1 MADTVSRSEVIAFR
15 LRAHNLTQ
23 RLGGEDLLD
32 AAAPCGVQD
41 SPPGSAVLALHARVR
56 DVTAQ
61 QVGAALDDDRS
72 LLRTWSM
79 RGAPFCFPTADAHVF
94 TTGVLPPNEKAMR
107 HLIAGVAPAVDSLGM
122 TVGAAVDLTAA
133 EIGEVLSGRRLAIG
147 DLGAELAGRIAGTLP
162 PGQRAAWEQEGP
174 YAPGQPLGEAV
185 VHFCLR
191 ILTLRGVICFAP
203 REGNQ
208 APFVLVEEWLGHP
221 IPDIDPAIVRAEL
234 LRRYLRCY
242 GPSNRGDFA
251 SWLGIQAGDIDPW
264 WRRLE
269 DELTPVEYRG
279 MSWILTEDLD
289 ALRSASVPDVVRLLP
304 PHDPYTQMRDRDTI
318 ADVQHH
324 RDVWKPVGVP
334 GAVLVNGRIAGTWR
348 ARKSGR
354 RLTITIRTFGPQ
366 PAHVGTSLLDE
377 AEQIGRLR
385 GASSV
390 ATEIRTY

>member
-15 LRAHNLTQ
+15 LRAHHLAE
-23 RLGGEDLLD
+23 RLGGEDLLT

-41 SPPGSAVLALHARVR
+41 SPPGSAALALHVRVR
-56 DVTAQ
+56 DVTAER
-61 QVGAALDDDRS
+61 VGAALDDRS

-79 RGAPFCFPTADAHVF
+79 RGAPFYFPTADAAVF
-94 TTGVLPPNEKAMR
+94 TTGVLPPNEEAMR
-107 HLIAGVAPAVDSLGM
+107 HLIAGVAPAVDGLGL

-147 DLGAELAGRIAGTLP
+147 DLGAELAGRIAGTLAP
-162 PGQRAAWEQEGP
+162 EQRAVWEQEGP
-174 YAPGQPLGEAV
+174 YAPGQALGEAV

-221 IPDIDPAIVRAEL
+221 IPDVDPAGARAEL
-234 LRRYLRCY
+234 LRRFLRCY

-251 SWLGIQAGDIDPW
+251 SWLGIQAGDTDPW
-264 WRRLE
+264 WSLIE
-269 DELTPVEYRG
+269 DEMTPVEYRRR
-279 MSWILTEDLD
+279 SWILTEDLD
-289 ALRSASVPDVVRLLP
+289 ALRSATVLDVVRLLP
-304 PHDPYTQMRDRDTI
+304 PHDPYIQMRDRDTI

-324 RDVWKPVGVP
+324 ADVWKPVGDP

-354 RLTITIRTFGPQ
+354 RLTITIRSFGPQ
-366 PAHVGTSLLDE
+366 PAHVEESLQDE

-385 GASSV
+385 GASPV
-390 ATEIRTY
+390 AVEIATY